1 MGLNKDELRANINC
15 KFLKLKLV
23 VQDNGVGIK
32 KENISRLFHDY
43 NRLDEHKEMNAKG
56 TGLGLSICKKL
67 IDQMG
72 GKVIAESKLGI
83 GTRFII
89 TVQLRSQQ
97 IVEEEK
103 FSDTYSFTK
112 NFHQKFKSRDNLKQP

>member
-1 MGLNKDELRANINC
+1 
-15 KFLKLKLV
+15 
-23 VQDNGVGIK
+23 
-32 KENISRLFHDY
+32 
-43 NRLDEHKEMNAKG
+43 
-56 TGLGLSICKKL
+56 
-67 IDQMG
+67 MG

-103 FSDTYSFTK
+103 FSDSYSFTK